1 MVMLCWAPADETGET
16 RAAASSVAASKRG
29 KQNGFTNA
37 PLPDDLYSTPATA
50 TDLVEQ
56 DSADDDGAL
65 DDGLVVR
72 RHVHEH
78 EPGRQHADQQC
89 TRQRTQDGAA
99 TSRQAGPADDHRG
112 NGVELVPLAR
122 VRLARV
128 EPSRQDAR

>member
-16 RAAASSVAASKRG
+16 RAAAGSVAANKRG

-37 PLPDDLYSTPATA
+37 PLPDDLNSTPAAA

-72 RHVHEH
+72 RYVHQH
-78 EPGRQHADQQC
+78 EPVRQHADQQC
-89 TRQRTQDGAA
+89 TRQRTQDRAT
-99 TSRQAGPADDHRG
+99 TSRQAGHADYHRVDC
-112 NGVELVPLAR
+112 VEHVSLGRAPLG
-122 VRLARV
+122 
-128 EPSRQDAR
+128 